1 MYICSGY
8 ERLEFVVKMLSYYLI
23 MKLINKNIV
32 L

>member
-8 ERLEFVVKMLSYYLI
+8 ERLEFVVKRVNYYLI
-23 MKLINKNIV
+23 MKLIYKNTV